1 MRLGIEPTNLIQG
14 NPADDRDR
22 SPSPLPSSN
31 LQSSILNLQSLP
43 PSNLQSSILNLQSLP
58 PSNLQSSIFNPQSS
72 YLNGQLVVNGHVY
85 RRPCDWAAECGP
97 TEFLGGPRAWT
108 PAAQSALATIS
119 PTRDPQ
125 SSIFNPQSSILN
137 PLRGL
142 PGDFL
147 VFAVGLDSESPT
159 VCGLTTAAT
168 TLTVRFEDVWLLL
181 PPDRRAFSYTCE
193 VTRDPHS
200 KDAQSAKDNGIVR
213 ESLPNL
219 AHDARICLDLADNGG
234 FVLSFHPES

>member
-1 MRLGIEPTNLIQG
+1 MRIEPTNQG
-14 NPADDRDR
+14 NPADDRY
-22 SPSPLPSSN
+22 SSSSPLPSSN
-31 LQSSILNLQSLP
+31 LQSSILNLQS
-43 PSNLQSSILNLQSLP
+43 
-58 PSNLQSSIFNPQSS
+58 S
-72 YLNGQLVVNGHVY
+72 YRNGQLIVNGHVY

-108 PAAQSALATIS
+108 PSAQSALATLS

-147 VFAVGLDSESPT
+147 VFAVGLDGDSPT

-181 PPDRRAFSYTCE
+181 PPDSRAFSYKCE

-200 KDAQSAKDNGIVR
+200 KDAPSAQADGIIR
-213 ESLPNL
+213 ESIPGL
-219 AHDARICLDLADNGG
+219 APDARICLDLADNGG

>member
-1 MRLGIEPTNLIQG
+1 MKINSNFSYQDGNLI
-14 NPADDRDR
+14 
-22 SPSPLPSSN
+22 
-31 LQSSILNLQSLP
+31 
-43 PSNLQSSILNLQSLP
+43 
-58 PSNLQSSIFNPQSS
+58 
-72 YLNGQLVVNGHVY
+72 VNGHVY

-108 PAAQSALATIS
+108 PAAQSALATSS
-119 PTRDPQ
+119 PH
-125 SSIFNPQSSILN
+125 SSLFT

-142 PGDFL
+142 PDDFL
-147 VFAVGLDSESPT
+147 LFAVGLDRDSPI

-181 PPDRRAFSYTCE
+181 PPDRRAFSYTCG

-200 KDAQSAKDNGIVR
+200 KDAPSACADGIVR
-213 ESLPNL
+213 ESIPGL
-219 AHDARICLDLADNGG
+219 APDARICLDLADSGG

>member
-1 MRLGIEPTNLIQG
+1 MKINSNFSYQDGNLI
-14 NPADDRDR
+14 
-22 SPSPLPSSN
+22 
-31 LQSSILNLQSLP
+31 
-43 PSNLQSSILNLQSLP
+43 
-58 PSNLQSSIFNPQSS
+58 
-72 YLNGQLVVNGHVY
+72 VNGHVY

-97 TEFLGGPRAWT
+97 SEFLGGPRAWT
-108 PAAQSALATIS
+108 PSALSALATTTPHYSLLTIN
-119 PTRDPQ
+119 
-125 SSIFNPQSSILN
+125 SSLLT

-147 VFAVGLDSESPT
+147 VFAVDLDSESPT

-181 PPDRRAFSYTCE
+181 PPDCRAFSYTCE

-200 KDAQSAKDNGIVR
+200 KDAPSAKADGIVR
-213 ESLPNL
+213 ESIPDL
-219 AHDARICLDLADNGG
+219 APDARICLDLADSGG